1 MKNSLFVLLFVLASS
16 SIFSQKKDI
25 LKISKNISEG
35 DYVDAQKELDEYK
48 NENGE
53 DAAYLYFLVKNKI
66 AQPIQKTELKNC
78 IALLKESQRTFF
90 SITDG
95 DREFFCK
102 KIEFCE
108 SSSINSHRDVTK
120 MYWNAIRVDRNL
132 DEVTQ
137 FLNDFPN
144 QEFQSEIIQLR
155 DELAYSSI
163 QNSSNEEDFKNY
175 LSKYPSSVF
184 KGKAQQR
191 LEELAY
197 AAALSKNTIGEFK
210 LFVQGYPNS
219 IFVTKAQE
227 NILDLEWKYAKES
240 NDLNALKK
248 FSLDHASSIYTAECK
263 RLIASFEWRALSPSE
278 DADAL
283 EEWALKNT
291 QYPESNLA
299 NAKARELRDFVLPY
313 VTKNRTYRFYYVVDK
328 KIDENNEYQQ
338 VARMDNG
345 NFVVMQNNLIGMVDR
360 KCKVVLTTQFLKF
373 EKIQS
378 NFLAFGNNKYQISG
392 PHGEAIKDLNYKF
405 ISALY
410 QNNYEFSIVWNLVNG
425 IKKCGIINSSGK
437 EIIPV
442 EYDYIEQIKNGFLL
456 YTKGKPKNLCDLV
469 RFDGTLILS
478 KIETASSN
486 TEGHYVFERN
496 GKCGVVSSSGKI
508 LIQPIYNYIST
519 EDPNQFLV
527 YTDNNQ
533 RSIIDSTGNELLRSG
548 NYNYVQYFSEGIYR
562 VGDWDNFNLFDA
574 KTGRYF
580 GSSGYESGNSYT
592 FQNFLILRKGK
603 ELEIVESKS
612 RRTIKQITLEDHTPE
627 EEEYGDGEGC
637 DGGGG
642 YEISETPFEEFDE
655 YFKPEFS
662 IPTNPYFTNNFETRL
677 SYSPTKRDCF
687 YELGNYILID
697 KTTGDVV
704 RIYPNYNS
712 IWVITDNLIAIKQN
726 ENDLLKLVDSNN
738 KTIKESIVGAYGVS
752 DNEIVYT
759 VNEGNLK
766 KSYSMNMTTNK
777 SKEIGVDIFNFIRI
791 ENYSRYT
798 YKDILIYEL
807 ADGTKLFDNTI
818 EFKKYESDQLI
829 SQASTSYYRKDY
841 SEAIRLYQE
850 SLKLTPNNYSV
861 YLNIS
866 NCYRD
871 NYQYNDALTWV
882 NKAISENPQFNEY
895 YYTTRIGIYEKQGNQ
910 YGMAGDYY
918 TIAQKSNYSSVY
930 NYCQSAY
937 YYLQANYQYDVIRV
951 ADEALSKNKSTQKD
965 GNLAMLYNNR
975 GCARLNLG
983 LYSQALPDF
992 NSALKFAI
1000 ESNKEHR
1007 AMISDNLGITY
1018 LNLKNKAMA
1027 CKYFKQACLLGRCTN
1042 NWQCR

>member
-1 MKNSLFVLLFVLASS
+1 LFLILFFLASS

-25 LKISKNISEG
+25 IKIAKKISEG
-35 DYVDAQKELDEYK
+35 EYADAQKELDEYK

-78 IALLKESQRTFF
+78 IALLQESQRTFF

-95 DREFFCK
+95 DREFFCN

-108 SSSINSHRDVTK
+108 SSSSNSIRDVTK
-120 MYWNAIRVDRNL
+120 MYWNAIRVDRDL
-132 DEVTQ
+132 EEITQ
-137 FLNDFPN
+137 FLKDFPN
-144 QEFQSEIIQLR
+144 QDFQSEIIQLR

-163 QNSSNEEDFKNY
+163 QNSSNEIDFKNY
-175 LSKYPSSVF
+175 ITKYPNSAF
-184 KGKAQQR
+184 KNKAQQR

-197 AAALSKNTIGEFK
+197 TSAVSKNTIGEFK
-210 LFVQGYPNS
+210 VFIQLYPNS
-219 IFVTKAQE
+219 PFVSKAQE
-227 NILDLEWKYAKES
+227 SILDLEWKAAKES
-240 NDLNALKK
+240 NDLTILKQ
-248 FSLDHASSIYTAECK
+248 FVSEHPNCLYSVECK
-263 RLIASFEWRALSPSE
+263 RLIASGEWRLLSASE

-283 EEWALKNT
+283 EAWALKNSL
-291 QYPESNLA
+291 YPESNLA

-338 VARMDNG
+338 VSRLDNG
-345 NFVVMQNNLIGMVDR
+345 NFVVMQNNFIGMVDR
-360 KCKVVLTTQFLKF
+360 KGKVIISPQYLQF
-373 EKIQS
+373 EKTQN
-378 NFLAFGNNKYQISG
+378 NFLVFGNNKYQILG
-392 PHGEAIKDLNYKF
+392 PDGAVIKDLNYKF
-405 ISALY
+405 ISTLY
-410 QNNYEFSIVWNLVNG
+410 QNNNEFSIVWNLVNG

-442 EYDYIEQIKNGFLL
+442 QYDNIEQIKNGFLL

-469 RFDGTLILS
+469 RFDGTLIIS
-478 KIETASSN
+478 KIETAYSS
-486 TEGHYVFERN
+486 TEGYYVFERSD
-496 GKCGVVSSSGKI
+496 KSGVVSSNGKI
-508 LIQPIYNYIST
+508 LVQPIYNNIT
-519 EDPNQFLV
+519 IEEPNQFLV

-533 RSIIDSTGNELLRSG
+533 KSIIDSTGNELLRSG
-548 NYNYVQYFSEGIYR
+548 NYNYVQHFSEGIYG
-562 VGDWDNFNLFDA
+562 VGDWVNFNLFDA

-580 GSSGYESGNSYT
+580 GSSGYESGNFYGVP
-592 FQNFLILRKGK
+592 NFLILRKGK
-603 ELEIVESKS
+603 ELEIIESKTRKS
-612 RRTIKQITLEDHTPE
+612 IKKLTLEDHTPE
-627 EEEYGDGEGC
+627 EEEYYGEEGDGG
-637 DGGGG
+637 DG
-642 YEISETPFEEFDE
+642 YEISETPFEEFDD

-662 IPTNPYFTNNFETRL
+662 VPTTAYLTNTFETTL
-677 SYSPTKRDCF
+677 AYSITKYENF

-697 KTTGDVV
+697 KITGDVL
-704 RIYPNYNS
+704 RIYPNYNYIS
-712 IWVITDNLIAIKQN
+712 IINNNVIGIKQN

-738 KTIKESIVGAYGVS
+738 KIIKESVAWAYGIS

-759 VNEGNLK
+759 VDEGNLK
-766 KSYSMNMTTNK
+766 KSYSLMTTTNK
-777 SKEIGVDIFNFIRI
+777 SKEIGVDISNFIRLD
-791 ENYSRYT
+791 NYCRYT
-798 YKDILIYEL
+798 YKDIQIYEL
-807 ADGTKLFDNTI
+807 ADGTKLFDNNI
-818 EFKKYESDQLI
+818 EFKQYESNQLI
-829 SQASTSYYRKDY
+829 SKASTNYYNRNY

-850 SLKLTPNNYSV
+850 SLKLTPNNFSV

-871 NYQYNDALTWV
+871 NSQYNDALTWI
-882 NKAISENPQFNEY
+882 NKAISEDPQYNEY

-910 YGMAGDYY
+910 YGMAVDYY
-918 TIAQKSNYSSVY
+918 TIAQKSNYSSIY

-965 GNLAMLYNNR
+965 SNIAMLYNNR
-975 GCARLNLG
+975 GCASLNLG

-992 NSALKFAI
+992 NNALKFTI

-1018 LNLKNKAMA
+1018 LNLKNNAMA
-1027 CKYFKQACLLGRCTN
+1027 CKYFKQACALGNCSNTWRC
-1042 NWQCR
+1042 R

>member
-1 MKNSLFVLLFVLASS
+1 
-16 SIFSQKKDI
+16 
-25 LKISKNISEG
+25 
-35 DYVDAQKELDEYK
+35 
-48 NENGE
+48 
-53 DAAYLYFLVKNKI
+53 
-66 AQPIQKTELKNC
+66 
-78 IALLKESQRTFF
+78 
-90 SITDG
+90 
-95 DREFFCK
+95 
-102 KIEFCE
+102 
-108 SSSINSHRDVTK
+108 
-120 MYWNAIRVDRNL
+120 MYWNAILLDRNL

-137 FLNDFPN
+137 FLNDFPH

-313 VTKNRTYRFYYVVDK
+313 VTKNRTYRFYYVVDT

-360 KCKVVLTTQFLKF
+360 KGKVVLTPQFLKF
-373 EKIQS
+373 EKTQS
-378 NFLAFGNNKYQISG
+378 NFLAFGNNKYQIIG
-392 PHGEAIKDLNYKF
+392 PNGEAIKDLNYRF
-405 ISALY
+405 ISTLY

-442 EYDYIEQIKNGFLL
+442 QYDYIEQIKNGFLL
-456 YTKGKPKNLCDLV
+456 YTKGKPKNLCNLV
-469 RFDGTLILS
+469 RLDGKLILD
-478 KIETASSN
+478 KIETAYCN
-486 TEGHYVFERN
+486 VEGYYVFQRN
-496 GKCGVVSSSGKI
+496 NKSGVVSSSGNI
-508 LIQPIYNYIST
+508 LVQPVYSYISI
-519 EDPNQFLV
+519 EEPNQFLV

-548 NYNYVQYFSEGIYR
+548 NYYYINHLSEGIYR

-580 GSSGYESGNSYT
+580 GSSGYESGNSYAVP
-592 FQNFLILRKGK
+592 NFLILRKGN
-603 ELEIVESKS
+603 ELEIVESKT
-612 RRTIKQITLEDHTPE
+612 RRSIKKLTLEDHTPD
-627 EEEYGDGEGC
+627 EEEYGDGEGE
-637 DGGGG
+637 GGERE
-642 YEISETPFEEFDE
+642 YNIPETPFEEFDDS
-655 YFKPEFS
+655 FKPEFS
-662 IPTNPYFTNNFETRL
+662 IPTNSYLTNTFETRL
-677 SYSPTKRDCF
+677 LYSASKYDNI
-687 YELGNYILID
+687 YESGNYILID
-697 KTTGDVV
+697 KTTGDIV
-704 RIYPNYNS
+704 RIYPNHFS
-712 IWVITDNLIAIKQN
+712 ISVITNNLIAIKQN
-726 ENDLLKLVDSNN
+726 ENDLLKIVDSNN
-738 KTIKESIVGAYGVS
+738 KTIKESVAGAYGIS

-759 VNEGNLK
+759 VEEGNLK
-766 KSYSMNMTTNK
+766 KSYSLMTTTNK
-777 SKEIGVDIFNFIRI
+777 SKEIGIDISDFIRLD
-791 ENYSRYT
+791 NYCRYK
-798 YKDILIYEL
+798 YKDIQIYEL
-807 ADGTKLFDNTI
+807 ADGNKLFDNSI
-818 EFKKYESDQLI
+818 DFNKYESMQLNA
-829 SQASTSYYRKDY
+829 QANRNYFNRNY

-850 SLKLTPNNYSV
+850 SLKSTPENFSV
-861 YLNIS
+861 YLGIS

-871 NYQYNDALTWV
+871 NSQYNDALTWI
-882 NKAISENPQFNEY
+882 NKAISEDPQYNEY
-895 YYTTRIGIYEKQGNQ
+895 YFTTRIGIYEKQGNQ
-910 YGMAGDYY
+910 YGMAVDYY

-992 NSALKFAI
+992 NSALKFAM

-1042 NWQCR
+1042 SWQCR

>member
-1 MKNSLFVLLFVLASS
+1 MKNSLFVLLFFLASS

-25 LKISKNISEG
+25 LKISKKISEG
-35 DYVDAQKELDEYK
+35 DYIDAQKELDEYK

-108 SSSINSHRDVTK
+108 SSSINSLRDVTK
-120 MYWNAIRVDRNL
+120 MYWNAILLDRNL

-137 FLNDFPN
+137 FLNDFPH

-338 VARMDNG
+338 VSRMDNG

-360 KCKVVLTTQFLKF
+360 KGKVVLTPQFLKF

-378 NFLAFGNNKYQISG
+378 NFLAFGNNKYQIIG
-392 PHGEAIKDLNYKF
+392 PHGEAIKDLNYKY

-410 QNNYEFSIVWNLVNG
+410 QNNYEYSIVWNLVNG

-442 EYDYIEQIKNGFLL
+442 QYDYIEQIKNGLLL

-496 GKCGVVSSSGKI
+496 GKSGVVSSCGKI
-508 LIQPIYNYIST
+508 LVQPIYNYIST
-519 EDPNQFLV
+519 EYPNQFLV

-533 RSIIDSTGNELLRSG
+533 RSIIDSTGNDLLRSG
-548 NYNYVQYFSEGIYR
+548 NYNYIQHFSEGIYG

-580 GSSGYESGNSYT
+580 GSSGYESGNSYSVP
-592 FQNFLILRKGK
+592 NFLILRKGK
-603 ELEIVESKS
+603 ELEIVETKT
-612 RRTIKQITLEDHTPE
+612 RRSIKKLTLEDHTPQ
-627 EEEYGDGEGC
+627 EEEYGDGEGG
-637 DGGGG
+637 DRE

-662 IPTNPYFTNNFETRL
+662 IPTNSYLTNTFETRL
-677 SYSPTKRDCF
+677 AYSSTKYENF
-687 YELGNYILID
+687 YELGNAILID

-704 RIYPNYNS
+704 RTYPNYYS
-712 IWVITDNLIAIKQN
+712 ISVITNNVIGIKQN

-738 KTIKESIVGAYGVS
+738 KAIKESVVGAYGVS

-759 VNEGNLK
+759 VNEGNSK

-777 SKEIGVDIFNFIRI
+777 SKDIGVDIFNFIRLD
-791 ENYSRYT
+791 NYCRYT

-829 SQASTSYYRKDY
+829 SQASTNYYNRSY

-861 YLNIS
+861 YLNLS
-866 NCYRD
+866 NCYLG
-871 NYQYNDALTWV
+871 NNQYNEALTWV
-882 NKAISENPQFNEY
+882 NKAISENPQFTEY

-910 YGMAGDYY
+910 YGMAVDYHALAKKSQY
-918 TIAQKSNYSSVY
+918 SSLNYYVKSTYHYDESNY
-930 NYCQSAY
+930 Y
-937 YYLQANYQYDVIRV
+937 YEAIRV
-951 ADEALSKNKSTQKD
+951 ADEAISKNKSIEK
-965 GNLAMLYNNR
+965 NSSLAMLYNNR
-975 GCARLNLG
+975 GSAKYNLG
-983 LYSQALPDF
+983 QYTQALTDF
-992 NSALKFAI
+992 NNALKC
-1000 ESNKEHR
+1000 EVDYNKDNK
-1007 AMISDNLGITY
+1007 AMINDNIGLSY

-1042 NWQCR
+1042 SWQCR